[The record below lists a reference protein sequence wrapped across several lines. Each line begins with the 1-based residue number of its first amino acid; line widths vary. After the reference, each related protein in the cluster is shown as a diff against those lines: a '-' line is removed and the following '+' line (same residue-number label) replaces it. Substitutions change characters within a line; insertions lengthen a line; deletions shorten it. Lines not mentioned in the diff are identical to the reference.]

1 MPATLSEIQARLEQ
15 AIALRDDAQDALPAI
30 IAAGGSITAEVRAKH
45 AARLQGYQ
53 REVYLLMKIER
64 DLVANGRAA
73 ENDLRVLSGFD
84 ASAAAPAVSTPP
96 DAADAQMPPRIAPRN
111 EASASPAEK
120 AGLGFAAPLPAA
132 GEVW

>member
-1 MPATLSEIQARLEQ
+1 MPATLAQIQARLEQ

-30 IAAGGSITAEVRAKH
+30 LAAGGSSTADVRAKH

-73 ENDLRVLSGFD
+73 ENDLCVLSGFD
-84 ASAAAPAVSTPP
+84 ASPPASAAVTPHG
-96 DAADAQMPPRIAPRN
+96 AHDAQTAPRIAPRN
-111 EASASPAEK
+111 DAS
-120 AGLGFAAPLPAA
+120 AAPLPAS
-132 GEVW
+132 GDVF